1 MKTMTLVGSN
11 LRGRAGSPLALT
23 AAIALLSML
32 PLGIG
37 SATVDAAPLK
47 TGGRAMAPRTAP
59 PPSQLIVRFRDEQSR
74 GERIAMTVP
83 RVDGLSKSG
92 GSHLL
97 YRRPM
102 IDLAHVFR
110 FAEPVTQADAEAV
123 AARLRR
129 DPAVAEVEI
138 DDYLFPLF
146 EPNDGFYTNTTVER
160 MWHLKAPTAL
170 HAGGVNLPAAWDI
183 TRGAGVVVAVIDTG
197 IFNQED
203 LEPNILRG
211 YDFTSADSATNGGGF
226 LVANDGD
233 GRDADPSDPGDW
245 ISAED
250 KAQPIFAT
258 CRVGNSSWHGTHVS
272 GTVAAV
278 GDNGIGAV
286 GVAFASKVLAVRA
299 LGKCFGQTVCQSLQ
313 H

>member
-1 MKTMTLVGSN
+1 MKTMTLVGSD
-11 LRGRAGSPLALT
+11 LRGRAGSPVVLS

-32 PLGIG
+32 LPGGG
-37 SATVDAAPLK
+37 SATAEAAPLK

-59 PPSQLIVRFRDEQSR
+59 PPSQLIVRFRDEQTR

-92 GSHLL
+92 RSHLL

-110 FAEPVTQADAEAV
+110 FADPVTQAEAEAV

-146 EPNDGFYTNTTVER
+146 EPNDGFYTNTVVER

-170 HAGGVNLPAAWDI
+170 RAGGINLPAAWDI

-197 IFNQED
+197 IFDQED

-211 YDFTSADSATNGGGF
+211 YDFTSPDSATNGGGF

-250 KAQPIFAT
+250 QARPIFT
-258 CRVGNSSWHGTHVS
+258 NCRDQQQLLARHACVGHG
-272 GTVAAV
+272 G
-278 GDNGIGAV
+278 GGG
-286 GVAFASKVLAVRA
+286 
-299 LGKCFGQTVCQSLQ
+299 
-313 H
+313 